1 MTVIET
7 GKEKPAT
14 PKAKEE
20 KSEKSEFMSTKSKT
34 LSDHLHA
41 TTLAKYPWNT
51 DKKTT

>member
-14 PKAKEE
+14 PKAEE
-20 KSEKSEFMSTKSKT
+20 GESETPKFMSTKSKT

-41 TTLAKYPWNT
+41 TTLGKYPWNS
-51 DKKTT
+51 DKKTS